1 MTRAA
6 LLLAVLA
13 ACRTAESTSRP
24 CGDCQS
30 VSGAPNVPL
39 IVMRTY
45 KVPPGQDK
53 LVQRLLHRTTSYPI
67 AVMSEKGINT
77 QFVNPEPQFT
87 GNGYFVLAAPE
98 NIQDGVRQLLD
109 ELAKNAAPPAP
120 ASIDA
125 TYWLVL
131 GYPAKDTTIPDRL
144 SEIAPALKGLAN
156 LGPMRFDLFERLELV
171 ALDGDEA
178 HTQGKSV
185 EIKQTAARD
194 GNAFELRVEVKAYG
208 EVNTGKVDTTVT
220 VKPGQFGVLGQSGFL
235 PKGSA
240 ANEPTPTLFYVVRAQ
255 PAS

>member
-6 LLLAVLA
+6 LLLAALA

-30 VSGAPNVPL
+30 GSAAPNVPL

-45 KVPPGQDK
+45 KVPQGQDK
-53 LVQRLLHRTTSYPI
+53 LVERLLHNTTSYPI

-77 QFVNPEPQFT
+77 QLVNPTPHFT
-87 GNGYFVLAAPE
+87 GNGYFVLSAPE
-98 NIQDGVRQLLD
+98 NIQEGVRQLLE
-109 ELAKNAAPPAP
+109 ELAKNPAPPAP

-131 GYPAKDTTIPDRL
+131 GWPAKEASVPDRL
-144 SEIAPALKGLAN
+144 SEITPALKGLAS
-156 LGPMRFDLFERLELV
+156 LGPMRFDLLERLELV

-178 HTQGKSV
+178 HTLGNSS
-185 EIKQTAARD
+185 EIFQTAARD
-194 GNAFELRVEVKAYG
+194 GNSFELRVKLRADG
-208 EVNTGKVDTTVT
+208 DSPGRVDTTVT
-220 VKPGQFGVLGQSGFL
+220 VKAGQFAVFGQSGFV
-235 PKGSA
+235 PKGA
-240 ANEPTPTLFYVVRAQ
+240 AQSEPKPTLFYVVRAR